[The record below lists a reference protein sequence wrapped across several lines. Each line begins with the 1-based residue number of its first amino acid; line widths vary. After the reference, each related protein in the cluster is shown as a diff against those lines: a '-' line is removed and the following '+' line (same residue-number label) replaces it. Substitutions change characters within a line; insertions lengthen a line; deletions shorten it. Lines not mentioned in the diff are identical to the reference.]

1 MPHGSNKIFTE
12 SFPNVTNSGEER
24 YIGEI
29 CGGTLIGFKYFEFG
43 KAEKLGIVFRCEK
56 NSDDMGKL
64 LVYFSE
70 PKDKPSAEI
79 TLPSGCAE
87 WTEIFAEIPFPEG
100 KSPLY
105 LVYSGCGCIG
115 LKEIIFA

>member
-70 PKDKPSAEI
+70 PKDKPSTA
-79 TLPSGCAE
+79 SAVG
-87 WTEIFAEIPFPEG
+87 F
-100 KSPLY
+100 Y
-105 LVYSGCGCIG
+105 Q
-115 LKEIIFA
+115 